1 MSTFK
6 LLKYKVIKGKI
17 IALTGLHIGA
27 GSEEIKIGGIDNPVI
42 RHPLTNE
49 PFIPGSSLKGKMRS
63 LLELALG
70 KIDPKNS
77 KIHSKCNDK
86 KCPICRIFGVS
97 ATEGANYGP
106 TRILVRDAFL
116 HPDFK
121 KKMEQQELTNLDISE
136 EKKENN
142 IDRITAQATPR
153 TMERV
158 PAGTEFE
165 LEIYYRIFDVEE
177 NGQNDNGKTDEEL
190 FEYVKKAIKLV
201 EKDALGGYG
210 SRGSGKV
217 KFDYTVKEDEAVN
230 E

>member
-1 MSTFK
+1 MNSFK

-17 IALTGLHIGA
+17 ITLTGLHIGA
-27 GSEEIKIGGIDNPVI
+27 GNEEIKIGGIDNPVI

-70 KIDPKNS
+70 KIDVKKS
-77 KIHSKCNDK
+77 KIHEQCDDE
-86 KCPICRIFGVS
+86 KCPICRIFGVG
-97 ATEGANYGP
+97 AKEGSKTGP
-106 TRILVRDAFL
+106 TRILVRDAFI
-116 HPDFK
+116 HPEYK
-121 KKMEQQELTNLDISE
+121 KKMKEQGWTNFDLSE

-142 IDRITAQATPR
+142 IDRITAAATPR

-165 LEIYYRIFDVEE
+165 LEIYYRVFDVD
-177 NGQNDNGKTDEEL
+177 GDGGTTDNKM
-190 FEYVKKAIKLV
+190 FEYVEKGLKLI
-201 EKDALGGYG
+201 EKDSLGGYG

-217 KFDYTVKEDEAVN
+217 KFEYQTSEEIAV